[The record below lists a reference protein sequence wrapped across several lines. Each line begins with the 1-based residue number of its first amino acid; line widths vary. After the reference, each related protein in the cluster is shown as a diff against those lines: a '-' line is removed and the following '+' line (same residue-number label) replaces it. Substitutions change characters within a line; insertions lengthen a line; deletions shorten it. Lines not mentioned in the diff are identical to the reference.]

1 MFGVG
6 FIIGLF
12 LCLFLCAI
20 FKKAFLNFCM
30 NFNYSD
36 FVIACMERV
45 ALTIWLIGCVL
56 VVVIMFIAVLHFV
69 GVV

>member
-1 MFGVG
+1 MFCFG
-6 FIIGLF
+6 FIIG
-12 LCLFLCAI
+12 LFLCAI

-56 VVVIMFIAVLHFV
+56 VVVIMFIAILHFI